1 MNTLG
6 IVMLSLFVGVFLVV
20 LLGALGVATWSAYQA
35 RKAVLVHAGTMERI
49 LAEMTQQTA
58 ASKGA
63 FTAIKQEMKV
73 LLEGHQAIIA
83 ATVKAINA
91 DSLEIASVKIVNA
104 CKRMEQ
110 AVATLTTLVYDKD
123 EIQETGLA
131 SDEAAPTGATIYGR
145 STNSRQDEESEV
157 EFETSEP

>member
-1 MNTLG
+1 
-6 IVMLSLFVGVFLVV
+6 
-20 LLGALGVATWSAYQA
+20 
-35 RKAVLVHAGTMERI
+35 MERI

-63 FTAIKQEMKV
+63 FTAIKQEMKI

-91 DSLEIASVKIVNA
+91 DSLEIASLKIVNA

-110 AVATLTTLVYDKD
+110 AVATLTTLVYAKD
-123 EIQETGLA
+123 VAPEETSV
-131 SDEAAPTGATIYGR
+131 SDFAPVGATIYNR
-145 STNSRQDEESEV
+145 SAVTTQDEESETDV
-157 EFETSEP
+157 GE

>member
-20 LLGALGVATWSAYQA
+20 LLGALGVAIWAAWQA

-49 LAEMTQQTA
+49 LAEMTQQTV

-63 FTAIKQEMKV
+63 FAAIKQEMKV

-91 DSLEIASVKIVNA
+91 DSLQEASVKIITA

-123 EIQETGLA
+123 VVQEVGLG
-131 SDEAAPTGATIYGR
+131 SEEVAPAGQTIYGR
-145 STNSRQDEESEV
+145 STGARQDEEA
-157 EFETSEP
+157 EFETASSE